1 MKQSDEWLYS
11 THLSLKDAG
20 RQIVSSVEVV
30 VPCELEGTLEV
41 NGSVERVCGVGTSA
55 PWPSASPYLLIILV
69 ILLDPLSSS
78 ARDVPSTPRR
88 RVQGTCS
95 L

>member
-41 NGSVERVCGVGTSA
+41 NATDRNFEALSEIDVVCSRLFVA
-55 PWPSASPYLLIILV
+55 VRIV
-69 ILLDPLSSS
+69 
-78 ARDVPSTPRR
+78 
-88 RVQGTCS
+88 
-95 L
+95 

>member
-30 VPCELEGTLEV
+30 VPCELEGAREV
-41 NGSVERVCGVGTSA
+41 EASA
-55 PWPSASPYLLIILV
+55 EKA
-69 ILLDPLSSS
+69 
-78 ARDVPSTPRR
+78 ARRHYWQQHNR
-88 RVQGTCS
+88 
-95 L
+95 